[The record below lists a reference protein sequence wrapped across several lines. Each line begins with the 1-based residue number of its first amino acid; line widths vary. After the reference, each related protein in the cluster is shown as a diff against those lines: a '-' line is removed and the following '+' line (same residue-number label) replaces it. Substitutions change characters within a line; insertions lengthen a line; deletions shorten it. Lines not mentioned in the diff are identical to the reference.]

1 MLDSDTIYREVIHSG
16 GYCTTALR
24 NHRTFV
30 SGWLFFEGGLDRY
43 KNNIEDSNNI
53 CFQVLVLAGNP
64 GFLIVVVPVAIQVS
78 APASSPVFPTEVQ
91 VVSGPS

>member
-1 MLDSDTIYREVIHSG
+1 MVIVRRRYETIALLSLGGCFSREDWTDTNI
-16 GYCTTALR
+16 
-24 NHRTFV
+24 
-30 SGWLFFEGGLDRY
+30 
-43 KNNIEDSNNI
+43 IEDSNSI